1 MDGAGL
7 VTGAA
12 GALGHAVGAELRG
25 RDRTGVAL
33 DRPSAAL
40 DELGTQDGVHP
51 VAVELADGAA
61 VRAAFA
67 EVDRLATPSALV
79 ALAGGFAPGKLK
91 DLDEDSLESL
101 WRSNVVS

>member
-1 MDGAGL
+1 MDGAVL

-12 GALGHAVGAELRG
+12 GALGHAVVAELRG
-25 RDRTGVAL
+25 RDLTVVAL
-33 DRPSAAL
+33 DRPSAVL

-79 ALAGGFAPGKLK
+79 ALAGGVAAGQLHE
-91 DLDEDSLESL
+91 LDQETL
-101 WRSNVVS
+101 R